1 MYIDSHAHLADDSV
15 IGDVENILKRAQEK
29 GVEKIVNICTGVV
42 SLERGLELAKKVS
55 WVYNTAAT
63 TPHDVEK
70 EGDLFFPIVTKAAKG
85 KQLVAIGETG
95 LDYHYE
101 HSNRQVQK
109 KFLSKYFELAKETKL
124 PLIFHCREAF
134 GDLFEMADA
143 EYKGLNAVLH
153 CFTGTLEE
161 AKQCLDRGWYISFSG
176 IVSFKKSEQLR
187 EVAAYVPIE
196 RMFIE
201 TDTPYLAPQ
210 AHRGKMNEPSYIE
223 ETAKALALVKNIPVS
238 ELAHQT
244 LLNASKFFSFPKVL

>member
-70 EGDLFFPIVTKAAKG
+70 EGELFFPIVTKAAKG

-134 GDLFEMADA
+134 GDL
-143 EYKGLNAVLH
+143 L
-153 CFTGTLEE
+153 
-161 AKQCLDRGWYISFSG
+161 
-176 IVSFKKSEQLR
+176 
-187 EVAAYVPIE
+187 
-196 RMFIE
+196 
-201 TDTPYLAPQ
+201 
-210 AHRGKMNEPSYIE
+210 
-223 ETAKALALVKNIPVS
+223 
-238 ELAHQT
+238 
-244 LLNASKFFSFPKVL
+244 